1 MKFRYNTIMQ
11 FFSTKKTTIE
21 KTNLFIPIPVKG
33 NKYNKYDKCK
43 NEKNIGR
50 CNHNI
55 DKDFSSKLYQDDI
68 AKCKWSKYCNAPW
81 EGVDNLCADLTV
93 NQLDPFN

>member
-43 NEKNIGR
+43 NEKN
-50 CNHNI
+50 NNI
-55 DKDFSSKLYQDDI
+55 NPLDKTKIFIPVPEKGLPH
-68 AKCKWSKYCNAPW
+68 PW
-81 EGVDNLCADLTV
+81 QKEIL
-93 NQLDPFN
+93 